1 MNISGTPKYR
11 WPNRKKINRMIQNM
25 LSTFV
30 QSDQRDWCTN
40 LPSLVMAYR
49 PSLWETCRRKT
60 HLTATYVL
68 ELVDTLTEIHNIA
81 KSKTDAKT
89 KQHLKIRIPTPK
101 LNLKPENQK
110 RTTKQS
116 YKLKIINQ
124 KLNTKG
130 KTQNWMPKQNYKKK
144 KQISQGKYVT
154 LLHGDFYLSKDSG
167 EEDFFDKILDL
178 NTFENIELGFNFNDD
193 DRDKGKEDQNDE
205 GDQAPEVDAAPLMEL
220 LPRGLVIVV
229 LTQRPWPL
237 QMFLLHSNASLLN
250 SRMYGPSWLSR
261 YALVASHSVR
271 VLKDSELS
279 HNATPLNPASADWR
293 RVLFKSA

>member
-1 MNISGTPKYR
+1 MFATYSLSYKNRGSNFDSDLFKEFRNTQNMNISGTPKYR

-40 LPSLVMAYR
+40 LPSL
-49 PSLWETCRRKT
+49 
-60 HLTATYVL
+60 
-68 ELVDTLTEIHNIA
+68 
-81 KSKTDAKT
+81 
-89 KQHLKIRIPTPK
+89 
-101 LNLKPENQK
+101 
-110 RTTKQS
+110 
-116 YKLKIINQ
+116 
-124 KLNTKG
+124 
-130 KTQNWMPKQNYKKK
+130 
-144 KQISQGKYVT
+144 GKYVT